1 MVMPAF
7 SHLATLINPNTDGVT
22 HLGLVVVFVRF
33 LGGER
38 HGARMSSDV
47 TDGQLLLTAVEAIYD
62 AAPNPALWPRALA
75 AIANCTGDVGSLLI
89 WGKDDGSFGT
99 IVSDSL
105 GKAQQVYQEQWN
117 SRDLRAIRSVERGL
131 FFTGEPFTDRHLVS
145 DEEEKTDPF
154 YTNFL
159 LPHGLGRLGS
169 IAVSPDPHIGVALAV
184 QRSAELRSPY
194 SDAELSILARI
205 GPHIE
210 KSLRLSIRLLD
221 SELVKG
227 ELGGALARLDI
238 GVFTLDSLGRVLFS
252 NSTAQ
257 GLLGEQLAITQQRLR
272 IGLGSERDSIDKL
285 ISSTLRG
292 EAADILAEPKPILL
306 RRTSRES
313 PLVVYLLPIKAPSL
327 LAAQF
332 LTQAR
337 AIVLVIEPN
346 SGEPADPALVR
357 DIFGLTLGEAR
368 VAAQIG
374 YGRSPRDAAEKLG
387 IAEETARNVL
397 KRVFSK
403 VGVSRQSELVALLT
417 KLVLR

>member
-1 MVMPAF
+1 
-7 SHLATLINPNTDGVT
+7 LKEI
-22 HLGLVVVFVRF
+22 
-33 LGGER
+33 
-38 HGARMSSDV
+38 
-47 TDGQLLLTAVEAIYD
+47 
-62 AAPNPALWPRALA
+62 
-75 AIANCTGDVGSLLI
+75 C
-89 WGKDDGSFGT
+89 
-99 IVSDSL
+99 
-105 GKAQQVYQEQWN
+105 
-117 SRDLRAIRSVERGL
+117 
-131 FFTGEPFTDRHLVS
+131 
-145 DEEEKTDPF
+145 
-154 YTNFL
+154 
-159 LPHGLGRLGS
+159 
-169 IAVSPDPHIGVALAV
+169 
-184 QRSAELRSPY
+184 
-194 SDAELSILARI
+194 DAELSVLARI

-292 EAADILAEPKPILL
+292 EAADVLAEPKPILL

-327 LAAQF
+327 VAAQF

-374 YGRSPRDAAEKLG
+374 YGRNPRDAAEKLG